1 MTETRQLKSRFFPIL
16 VSIPTLGMVNKVV
29 SALTLHTSDFVIE
42 LKLRGQV
49 KKIFFMALLNNV

>member
-1 MTETRQLKSRFFPIL
+1 MDFQNGLKYQLKSRFFSNTSFDTYI
-16 VSIPTLGMVNKVV
+16 GMVNKVV

-49 KKIFFMALLNNV
+49 KK